1 MISEEEKI
9 WLDREITLEEIEFAL
24 SNSANEKAP
33 GPDGFNIGCIKT
45 FWNYLKTDLLNCYK
59 DFSESLPFPAG
70 LNSSFISLIPKKDS
84 PEYVTDFRPISLIN
98 STAKLFTK
106 VLALRLGEVLGNS
119 VNGTG
124 NGSRKEIKDGIYKL
138 IWLPVDGS
146 YTAANSYEFLANE
159 SDDTKVEWNFIW
171 KYRIPRK
178 VQIVLWKFFKKI
190 LPTSSFLAG
199 RIGPRFAG
207 SRVCKWCNRDEETQM
222 HLFWKCEVAQWAW
235 NFVSTWWKIKIKSGD
250 AGKSSLNFKGPSTRM
265 AWEITWSA
273 TLWTIWLCR
282 NQMLFQQVRI
292 KQNELQFLITQRSQ
306 LWCQAAKLI
315 DDGILWK
322 SNPIGMVLS
331 ASNSKLNFLSNV
343 NAGLIGFIDGSWK
356 ILNEN
361 KTQGG
366 IGGYLKDSK
375 GNLIFV
381 FSGPVDAS
389 SAFDCKYQA
398 MCFLISKIVAN
409 HWRGKPCVI
418 YSDSVELVEEV
429 QKWKFSFEQ
438 NEDESFKEFIIHS
451 KLEFKKVDRVL
462 NWEADNLARKGAARR
477 KMHCS
482 WC

>member
-98 STAKLFTK
+98 NTAKLFTK
-106 VLALRLGEVLGNS
+106 VLALRLGEVLGNIDS
-119 VNGTG
+119 KISECISGILEVNNLEMMKGSLDIFNFKWQIG
-124 NGSRKEIKDGIYKL
+124 NGEQVLFWEDYWFSQGTLKSLFPRLYKISNFQCTNIRAFKDLLDCYEAYGEVFWKRKLRSWEQEQVDSILGICSNICLKRCIDKL

-146 YTAANSYEFLANE
+146 YTAANSYEFLAKE

-171 KYRIPRK
+171 KYRIPPK
-178 VQIVLWKFFKKI
+178 
-190 LPTSSFLAG
+190 
-199 RIGPRFAG
+199 
-207 SRVCKWCNRDEETQM
+207 
-222 HLFWKCEVAQWAW
+222 
-235 NFVSTWWKIKIKSGD
+235 
-250 AGKSSLNFKGPSTRM
+250 
-265 AWEITWSA
+265 
-273 TLWTIWLCR
+273 
-282 NQMLFQQVRI
+282 VRI

-331 ASNSKLNFLSNV
+331 ASKSKLNFLSNV

-389 SAFDCKYQA
+389 SAFDCEYQA

-418 YSDSVELVEEV
+418 YSDSVELVQEV

-438 NEDESFKEFIIHS
+438 NKDESFKEFIIHS

-462 NWEADNLARKGAARR
+462 NWEADNLTRKGAARR

>member
-106 VLALRLGEVLGNS
+106 VLALRLGEVLGNIDS
-119 VNGTG
+119 KISECISGILEVNNLEMMKGSLDIFNFKWQIG
-124 NGSRKEIKDGIYKL
+124 NGEQVLFWEDYWFSQGTLKSLFPRLYKISNFQCTNIRAFKDLLDCYEAYGEVFWKRKLRSWEQEQVDSILGICSNICLKRCIDKL

-146 YTAANSYEFLANE
+146 YTAANSYEFLAKE

-171 KYRIPRK
+171 KYRIPPK

-250 AGKSSLNFKGPSTRM
+250 AGKSSLNFKGPSTQM
-265 AWEITWSA
+265 AWEIT
-273 TLWTIWLCR
+273 
-282 NQMLFQQVRI
+282 
-292 KQNELQFLITQRSQ
+292 
-306 LWCQAAKLI
+306 
-315 DDGILWK
+315 
-322 SNPIGMVLS
+322 
-331 ASNSKLNFLSNV
+331 
-343 NAGLIGFIDGSWK
+343 
-356 ILNEN
+356 
-361 KTQGG
+361 
-366 IGGYLKDSK
+366 
-375 GNLIFV
+375 
-381 FSGPVDAS
+381 
-389 SAFDCKYQA
+389 
-398 MCFLISKIVAN
+398 
-409 HWRGKPCVI
+409 
-418 YSDSVELVEEV
+418 
-429 QKWKFSFEQ
+429 
-438 NEDESFKEFIIHS
+438 
-451 KLEFKKVDRVL
+451 
-462 NWEADNLARKGAARR
+462 
-477 KMHCS
+477 
-482 WC
+482 

>member
-124 NGSRKEIKDGIYKL
+124 NGSRKEIKDGICGAFKDLLDCYEAYGEVFWKRKLRSWEQEQVDSILGICSNICLKRCIDKL

-171 KYRIPRK
+171 KYRIPPK

-265 AWEITWSA
+265 AGEITWSA

-366 IGGYLKDSK
+366 IGEYLKDSK

-389 SAFDCKYQA
+389 SAFDCEYQA
-398 MCFLISKIVAN
+398 MCFLISKIVAS

-418 YSDSVELVEEV
+418 YSD
-429 QKWKFSFEQ
+429 
-438 NEDESFKEFIIHS
+438 
-451 KLEFKKVDRVL
+451 
-462 NWEADNLARKGAARR
+462 
-477 KMHCS
+477 
-482 WC
+482 